1 MRVRRFYLALL
12 FAALAAIAAACG
24 PVAQGVA
31 AERPDAAR
39 LLPDNTVLY
48 VHVPDAQD
56 LVTKFQETA
65 IGRITQDPGMKPLVS
80 KLYGSA
86 IEAFQQAEEQ
96 IGASL
101 NDLLSIPQGEMCLAL
116 VAPEQASPALV
127 FLVDVGNR
135 LPIVEKLL
143 ERIGQG
149 VEAEGSNRRQESLGD
164 TQITVYDRADDESRQ
179 LVFAIRDGVV
189 LVTTNLEVAQGMLA
203 TWTGKA
209 EADRRA
215 LADNPDFAAVMRR
228 CAGTEDA
235 PPQIE
240 FFVDPI
246 TLFSR
251 LSRGNT
257 GAQTA
262 LALFPALGLNGI
274 QGAGGSITFATEEFD
289 AVSHLHLLLDS
300 PRKGVLELLALK
312 SGDTTPETWV
322 PSDAASYLTVNW
334 DLAKSYTK
342 FAELFDSIRGEG
354 ALAKSF
360 EKGVNDRFDIDF
372 RKDLLD
378 AAAGRITLVNAMVRP
393 ARVNSRANLLG
404 VKLKDSEAFKKT
416 LDALLE
422 KAGPQLTRETIGG
435 VTYYRAPVSTEP
447 QAKAPRR
454 PLLRQPDPAV
464 AIVDD
469 YLLLS
474 DSTDLLKQAIVAK
487 GDTSQSLADQLEFR
501 LVASKIRRQPG
512 GEKPGLI
519 AFDRPEEALRLWYDI
534 ATAETTRQRLSQGAE
549 NNQFFR
555 TLNDALRDHPLPPFA
570 VLARY
575 LAPSGSLLTDDESG
589 LHYVSF
595 TLRRQ

>member
-1 MRVRRFYLALL
+1 
-12 FAALAAIAAACG
+12 
-24 PVAQGVA
+24 
-31 AERPDAAR
+31 
-39 LLPDNTVLY
+39 LLPENTVLY
-48 VHVPDAQD
+48 LHLADTRE

-86 IEAFQQAEEQ
+86 IEAFKRAEDQ

-101 NDLLSIPQGEMCLAL
+101 DDLLSIPQGEMCLAL
-116 VAPEQASPALV
+116 IAPEQERPVLV
-127 FLVDVGNR
+127 FLVDVGER
-135 LPIVEKLL
+135 VPIVEKLL

-149 VEAEGSNRRQESLGD
+149 VEAEGSNKREETLGD
-164 TQITVYDRADDESRQ
+164 TRIMVYDRADDESRQ
-179 LVFAIRDGVV
+179 LVFAVRDEVV
-189 LVTTNLEVAQGMLA
+189 LVTTNLEVAKDMLTA
-203 TWTGKA
+203 WSGKA
-209 EADRRA
+209 EDRRS

-228 CAGTEDA
+228 CAGTEDQ

-246 TLFSR
+246 TAFSR

-289 AVSHLHLLLDS
+289 ALTHLHLLLDS
-300 PRKGVLELLALK
+300 PRKGVVELLALK

-322 PSDAASYLTVNW
+322 PSDAASYMTVNW
-334 DLAKSYTK
+334 DLPQTYSK
-342 FAELFDSIRGEG
+342 FSSLYDSIRGEG
-354 ALAKSF
+354 ALASSF
-360 EKGVNDRFDIDF
+360 ERDVNDRFQIDF
-372 RKDLLD
+372 RKDLID
-378 AAAGRITLVNAMVRP
+378 AAAGRVTLVNAMVRP

-404 VKLKDSEAFKKT
+404 VKLKDAKAFEKT
-416 LDALLE
+416 LETLIA
-422 KAGPQLTRETIGG
+422 KAGPQLSRETFAG
-435 VTYYRAPVSTEP
+435 VTYFRAPVSTAP
-447 QAKAPRR
+447 QAKTPQR

-487 GDTSQSLADQLEFR
+487 GDASQSLADQLEFR

-512 GEKPGLI
+512 GERPGLI

-534 ATAETTRQRLSQGAE
+534 ATADTTRQRLSQGAE

-555 TLNDALRDHPLPPFA
+555 TVNDALRDHPLPPFA

-595 TLRRQ
+595 TLRRK